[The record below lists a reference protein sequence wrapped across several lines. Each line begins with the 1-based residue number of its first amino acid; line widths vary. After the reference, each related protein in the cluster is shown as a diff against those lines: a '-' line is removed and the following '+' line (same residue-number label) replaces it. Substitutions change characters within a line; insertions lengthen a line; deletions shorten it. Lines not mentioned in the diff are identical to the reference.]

1 MTFKIPIVYKY
12 PMQQSDEIK
21 ISLKREYDLYS
32 NAVAFY
38 EKVLHEFEQKYQLTT
53 HNFLKEFEAG
63 QIEDEADYFDWYAF
77 AQLLAK
83 WSKTQSA
90 IRSAIQ

>member
-12 PMQQSDEIK
+12 LMGQSDEIK

-38 EKVLHEFEQKYQLTT
+38 EKVLHEFEQKYHRSTD
-53 HNFLKEFEAG
+53 NFLQEFEAG

-77 AQLLAK
+77 AKLLAK
-83 WSKTQSA
+83 WSKTQSL
-90 IRSAIQ
+90 IHSAIQ